1 MIARAFVTHAVQ
13 PSQVFVPM
21 HYARTNQL
29 TFPDFDPHSRQPS
42 YKACAVAVRPLQDG
56 EPED

>member
-1 MIARAFVTHAVQ
+1 
-13 PSQVFVPM
+13 M

-42 YKACAVAVRPLQDG
+42 YKTCAVAVRPLQDG